1 MSVLGIHLGTLV
13 HIAAA
18 VAGLSALIAT
28 SATAFTVVRLA
39 GAAYLIYLGIMAFRS
54 AGSPEG
60 AARQEP
66 MSTRRIFWQGA
77 VVNILNPKTAVFF
90 LAFVPQF
97 VDPSLGNTALQLIVL
112 GGVFIGAGLV
122 SDSAYALV
130 TGTGARFLQTDKLRR
145 GHSYVAGTI
154 YTGLGVA
161 AALTGGTD
169 A

>member
-1 MSVLGIHLGTLV
+1 MVGT
-13 HIAAA
+13 A
-18 VAGLSALIAT
+18 
-28 SATAFTVVRLA
+28 
-39 GAAYLIYLGIMAFRS
+39 
-54 AGSPEG
+54 
-60 AARQEP
+60 
-66 MSTRRIFWQGA
+66 
-77 VVNILNPKTAVFF
+77 TAVFF

-112 GGVFIGAGLV
+112 GGVFIGAGLI

-130 TGTGARFLQTDKLRR
+130 TGAGARFLRTDKWRR
-145 GHSYVAGTI
+145 GQSYVAGTI